1 MVHTRAAAN
10 NIAANMDNAPVSTV
24 KQTKAAV
31 RVAKKVQDAERAR
44 LEIFQKSCYAAKKRR
59 EEASA
64 SAYIGQ
70 MKYIGITLH
79 VSQ

>member
-1 MVHTRAAAN
+1 
-10 NIAANMDNAPVSTV
+10 
-24 KQTKAAV
+24 
-31 RVAKKVQDAERAR
+31 
-44 LEIFQKSCYAAKKRR
+44 LEIFQKSCYAAKRRR

-70 MKYIGITLH
+70 MKYVRIALH

>member
-1 MVHTRAAAN
+1 MVLTRAAAN
-10 NIAANMDNAPVSTV
+10 NIAANVDHAPESTV
-24 KQTKAAV
+24 KQTKAAA
-31 RVAKKVQDAERAR
+31 RVAKKVKDAERAR
-44 LEIFQKSCYAAKKRR
+44 LEIFQKSCYAAKRRR

-70 MKYIGITLH
+70 MKYVRIALL